1 MSAEVSYSRDGEV
14 MQKEAESLWLKFWA
28 GCSSVFKTGEMKV
41 RKCRTA
47 LFGMIREM
55 ESQSFDGFR
64 RMYAVWSSKAN
75 TEGFVR
81 AVYQH
86 IEGDLWRRK
95 KAF

>member
-1 MSAEVSYSRDGEV
+1 M
-14 MQKEAESLWLKFWA
+14 
-28 GCSSVFKTGEMKV
+28 FKTDEMKL

-86 IEGDLWRRK
+86 IEGDL
-95 KAF
+95 